1 MEKKEITLLPKKNIV
16 FDFGNMSDIEVI
28 PYLTVD
34 TKRQIAEAYLSS
46 FFENN
51 SFDQISLNEITAE
64 NALILSIVD
73 LCTNLSI
80 DFKETPEKFDYLM
93 GSGLWEE
100 LQTKISGYSEFRKIL
115 DNMVKHIREDIAIE
129 KSIGNTFDKL
139 ADYLMDVIK
148 KFAEADISTD
158 AIVNALKPIE
168 NQVAQIQNVANEIP
182 IQPKQP
188 RKKRTT
194 KEAK

>member
-1 MEKKEITLLPKKNIV
+1 MVEE
-16 FDFGNMSDIEVI
+16 FDRM
-28 PYLTVD
+28 
-34 TKRQIAEAYLSS
+34 R
-46 FFENN
+46 
-51 SFDQISLNEITAE
+51 
-64 NALILSIVD
+64 
-73 LCTNLSI
+73 
-80 DFKETPEKFDYLM
+80 
-93 GSGLWEE
+93 
-100 LQTKISGYSEFRKIL
+100 L
-115 DNMVKHIREDIAIE
+115 DHIREDIAIE